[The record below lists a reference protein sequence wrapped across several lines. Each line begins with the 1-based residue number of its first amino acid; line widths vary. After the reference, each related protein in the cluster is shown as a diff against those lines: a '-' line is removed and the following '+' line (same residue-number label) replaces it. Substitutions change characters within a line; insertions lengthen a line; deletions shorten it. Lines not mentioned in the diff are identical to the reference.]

1 MFLWAGI
8 DEAGYGPLLGPLVVA
23 GTCFETALKPTEGF
37 LWDLLVDS
45 LSGGLK
51 NLDGRVVVADSKL
64 VYSRSRGLKHLEET
78 VLCFAGCLG
87 RRPGKVQ
94 ELLASFCPELSED
107 DSPWFREAGDL
118 KLPVATNDASI
129 ESKSAVL
136 RASLEDADLSFLDA
150 GIIPVLPAQYNR
162 IVARTGN
169 KSLLL
174 WQKCGLLLQD
184 LWGKCRGREG
194 FVLVDRHGGRER
206 YRKLLTDAFPD
217 CRCDVKSEDASGS
230 VYRLADAERLMWV
243 AFKSDADS
251 LALPVSLASM
261 LAKYLREL
269 YMLAFNS
276 YWSGKIEGLRPT
288 AGYAADARR
297 FLRDIGPLT
306 EGESFEMNGLVRQR

>member
-23 GTCFETALKPTEGF
+23 CTCFETALKPKEGF
-37 LWDLLVDS
+37 LWDLLADS
-45 LSGGLK
+45 ISGGLK

-78 VLCFAGCLG
+78 VLSFAGCLG

-94 ELLASFCPELSED
+94 ELLSSFCTEFPED
-107 DSPWFREAGDL
+107 DSPWFRGTGDL
-118 KLPVATNDASI
+118 DLPLATNNAAV

-136 RASLEDADLSFLDA
+136 RASLEDAGLSFLDA
-150 GIIPVLPAQYNR
+150 GVVPVLPAQYNR

-206 YRKLLTDAFPD
+206 YRKLMTDAFPG

-230 VYRLADAERLMWV
+230 VYRLADRERRMWV
-243 AFKSDADS
+243 AFKPAADR

-261 LAKYLREL
+261 MAKYLREI

-276 YWSGKIEGLRPT
+276 YWSGKIEELRPT

-306 EGESFEMNGLVRQR
+306 EGEGFERNGLVRQR